1 MSFYNCYPDPVYS
14 IHRGWERGWGVMG
27 WGWEGRNL
35 SLEFIG
41 HQTIGSHIGTSQMGH
56 ASL

>member
-1 MSFYNCYPDPVYS
+1 
-14 IHRGWERGWGVMG
+14 MG

-41 HQTIGSHIGTSQMGH
+41 HQTIGSHIGLPLYNPKGFDFGRT
-56 ASL
+56 